1 MKTGGVVRPSR
12 VRAARL
18 AVVLAAVAGFFVMHG
33 LATHGAAVRPPTAT
47 TALTALTGSTSA
59 SADSHTAGHAAA
71 GHAAAGH
78 AAAGHAAAG
87 HSAAGHSAAGH
98 SASHDQHDPAGTHDP
113 STPHP
118 DMVGLCLAVLV
129 LVAAVALRAGAS
141 RPGAVQGSTT
151 RALRSLLATT
161 RVLRPPD
168 LHALSILRC

>member
-59 SADSHTAGHAAA
+59 SADSHP
-71 GHAAAGH
+71 
-78 AAAGHAAAG
+78 AG